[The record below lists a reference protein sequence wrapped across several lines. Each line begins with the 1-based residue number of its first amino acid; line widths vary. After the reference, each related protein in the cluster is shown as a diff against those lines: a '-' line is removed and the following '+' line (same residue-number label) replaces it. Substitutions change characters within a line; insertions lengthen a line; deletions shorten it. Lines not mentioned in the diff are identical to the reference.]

1 MSILKKAWN
10 KAKKAVLKATTD
22 YDKNREAAKEAA
34 QPQAQ
39 MGPAGSGDARARAV
53 SDADRRRQRR
63 GARGRDSTIIAG
75 RSELG
80 SRTLLG

>member
-1 MSILKKAWN
+1 MGFLKKVW
-10 KAKKAVLKATTD
+10 KKVKKAVGADDNGPKTPRAEGSLGPSGGGSATS
-22 YDKNREAAKEAA
+22 RSA
-34 QPQAQ
+34 
-39 MGPAGSGDARARAV
+39 
-53 SDADRRRQRR
+53 SDAARMRRQR